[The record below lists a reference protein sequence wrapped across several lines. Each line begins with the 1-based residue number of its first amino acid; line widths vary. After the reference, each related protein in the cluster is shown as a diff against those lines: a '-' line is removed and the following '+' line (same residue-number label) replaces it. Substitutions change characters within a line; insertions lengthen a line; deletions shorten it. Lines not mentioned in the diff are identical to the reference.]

1 MSKRNKILLALGIAA
16 FAALVIWAVATV
28 PEAPKPTEPTQDSK
42 VMTYDGNTIREEKD
56 GRTIWELTAEHIQVD
71 VETKNVTFE
80 TLSGKFYAKDG
91 RTVEIH
97 ADGGNYDDATKDIAI
112 TGNVAITTSDGA
124 KLSSKE
130 LRWTAKEE
138 LLAAVGD
145 ATAVKDD
152 MKASGDRIES
162 TDGFNK
168 IKIIGKAHLV
178 KGGTSE

>member
-28 PEAPKPTEPTQDSK
+28 PEAPKPTETSQDTK

-56 GRTIWELTAEHIQVD
+56 GRTIWEFTAEHIQVD

-80 TLSGKFYAKDG
+80 TLTGKFYAKDG

-130 LRWTAKEE
+130 LRWTAKDE

>member
-1 MSKRNKILLALGIAA
+1 
-16 FAALVIWAVATV
+16 
-28 PEAPKPTEPTQDSK
+28 
-42 VMTYDGNTIREEKD
+42 
-56 GRTIWELTAEHIQVD
+56 VD
-71 VETKNVTFE
+71 VESKNVTFE
-80 TLSGKFYAKDG
+80 KLTGKFYAKDG
-91 RTVEIH
+91 RTVEVH
-97 ADGGNYDDATKDIAI
+97 ADGGNYDNETKDIAI

-130 LRWTAKEE
+130 LRWTAKDE

-152 MKASGDRIES
+152 MKATGDRIES

-168 IKIIGKAHLV
+168 IKIVGKAHLV

>member
-1 MSKRNKILLALGIAA
+1 MSKRNKGLLALGIVA
-16 FAALVIWAVATV
+16 FAALIIWAVATV
-28 PEAPKPTEPTQDSK
+28 PEAPVQTDTTQENK

-56 GRTIWELTAEHIQVD
+56 GRTIWELTADHIQVD
-71 VETKNVTFE
+71 VETKNVTCE
-80 TLSGKFYAKDG
+80 KLTGEFYAKDG

-97 ADGGNYDDATKDIAI
+97 ADGGNYDSASQDIAI
-112 TGNVAITTSDGA
+112 TGNVAISTSDGA

-130 LRWTAKEE
+130 LRWTAKDE
-138 LLAAVGD
+138 LLAAIGD

-152 MKASGDRIES
+152 MKATGERIES

-168 IKIIGKAHLV
+168 IKIVGKAHLV

>member
-1 MSKRNKILLALGIAA
+1 MNFSATSPLGRQ
-16 FAALVIWAVATV
+16 
-28 PEAPKPTEPTQDSK
+28 KPAIQN
-42 VMTYDGNTIREEKD
+42 GI
-56 GRTIWELTAEHIQVD
+56 EH
-71 VETKNVTFE
+71 
-80 TLSGKFYAKDG
+80 
-91 RTVEIH
+91 
-97 ADGGNYDDATKDIAI
+97 AI

-130 LRWTAKEE
+130 LRWTAKDE